1 MFPPNEKVMSRHL
14 RNQLIPPSISAV
26 KLFINGKAAT
36 PMQADLRIA
45 SPASR
50 QVPGEFHGSASD
62 WASMHLLASI
72 VNRCEDAIISATID
86 GVVMTWNN
94 SAERI
99 FGYTAGD
106 MVGQPLARLSGGDGE
121 NDLNKHLAR
130 LRSGEHIGCYETI
143 RHSKNGKQIPVW
155 VTCSPVCDTSNQVIG
170 VSEIVREVSGSEQVE
185 RVERINERLRAMGRL
200 ASRIAHEINN
210 PLTAVTNLL
219 FLIQGDCLT
228 ADSAEHLIM
237 AQGEIARIAR
247 ISAQS
252 LGIYRFSGQPALCA
266 VADIVDEAVVLC
278 RDRIEA
284 TGIVIRR
291 DYRAVSMI
299 SCHRE
304 ELHQVMLNVVRN
316 ALDAMPRGGTLR
328 LRIRERKD
336 CVTGRNGVL
345 ITVGDT
351 GIGMNPET
359 RSRLFEPF
367 FTTKDATGT
376 GLGLWGCA
384 HVITKYGGRILV
396 KSNGTAARSGTV
408 VAMFLP
414 I

>member
-1 MFPPNEKVMSRHL
+1 ML
-14 RNQLIPPSISAV
+14 
-26 KLFINGKAAT
+26 
-36 PMQADLRIA
+36 MQAGLRIV

-50 QVPGEFHGSASD
+50 QVTGDPHDSAGD
-62 WASMHLLASI
+62 WASMHLFASI

-86 GVVMTWNN
+86 GLVMTWNT

-99 FGYTAGD
+99 FEYAASE
-106 MVGQPLARLSGGDGE
+106 MVGQRLARLSRSDGE
-121 NDLNKHLAR
+121 NELNQHLAK
-130 LRSGEHIGCYETI
+130 LQSGEHVGCYETI
-143 RHSKNGKQIPVW
+143 RHSKSGKRIPVC

-170 VSEIVREVSGSEQVE
+170 VLEIVREVSSGEQVE
-185 RVERINERLRAMGRL
+185 RVERTNEQLRAMGRL

-210 PLTAVTNLL
+210 PLAAVTNLL
-219 FLIQGDCLT
+219 FLIQGDSPT
-228 ADSAEHLIM
+228 ANSAEYLTL

-252 LGIYRFSGQPALCA
+252 LGIYRFSGHVALCTA
-266 VADIVDEAVVLC
+266 ADIVDEAVVLC
-278 RDRIEA
+278 RNRIEA
-284 TGIVIRR
+284 TGIAVRR
-291 DYRAVSMI
+291 DYRPAPMI
-299 SCHRE
+299 GCHRE
-304 ELHQVMLNVVRN
+304 ELLQVMLNVVRN
-316 ALDAMPRGGTLR
+316 ALEAMSHGGTLR
-328 LRIRERKD
+328 LR
-336 CVTGRNGVL
+336 VSGRNDWVTSRRGLL

-359 RSRLFEPF
+359 RTRLFEPF

-376 GLGLWGCA
+376 GLGLWSCA

-396 KSNGTAARSGTV
+396 KSHVTGARSGTV